1 MKTKSKW
8 LLLAALISALVCAFG
23 GFAFSAFAS
32 EGSVN
37 GWVATAPEGAAAN
50 YGSNL
55 AWPQTPT
62 TDSDG
67 FTTWCFNNG
76 QTVANETELDVT
88 KPILI
93 TYSTMSNVAPDAG
106 NFVMFALTTTFDGA
120 TKLPTGF
127 QEGDASVRPFF
138 YSHHMRDNREYIGIA
153 GEPMKILDKK
163 VYNRLENKCGEAY
176 NAGKTTTLEIY
187 FGATKG
193 SQGYILVDGM
203 HVGNPTVARTV
214 FTDGK
219 AFLAVSAWHSGFFRI
234 KVENKD
240 KATNV
245 KKYRIMDSVDGA
257 KIVLQNNKLWRANAG
272 ERVSF
277 TVEDIKAGYCVG
289 SVKAGD
295 AELTAVDGVYSFEM
309 PAAHTTI
316 AVELTAIPDSYKV
329 KSSAKYA
336 KITFADGTDTYEKG
350 ANVSFSVKL
359 NGAYALNSVK
369 IGEEELTAVDGVYSF
384 VMPANDVTI
393 IVDATK
399 KYSKPSD
406 NVVDKAVNGWNT
418 EIVTASDGSQWGP
431 LSDINGSTMVDETEG
446 YSNFVFNN
454 AGSNTSVVGFDVSK
468 PIYLDLLVKPNGD
481 IPGPIGWFIM
491 GLYDDWDILP
501 EAGVDAYGG
510 NQGKPE
516 LNEKIREY
524 LKLRLGFMYNDINSE
539 KGFLSSGVVKETDF
553 TLTNKFGDAWN
564 WSDDKRTTDF
574 DYAKVE
580 FFIGEEAADGYIK
593 IDGVKVATPTVK
605 RSDFHDGIAY
615 LHLMS
620 FYSSRVQ
627 VKAYAP
633 AELDATNV
641 DSRATIVYAD
651 GTDLESLNTY
661 DKVTFKV
668 NVPENYGAL
677 VVVDGNEIHPDENG
691 NYTAVMGY
699 GKSVLSV
706 SVDEMVK
713 VSFDMGGYGS
723 LDAVTITK
731 GGTISEPEV
740 TREGYT
746 LKWYADAAFETEFDF
761 DASITANCAVYAKWT
776 PVEYGISYYDGANRI
791 RDLMPNA
798 YNAETE
804 TFTLPTPVKEG
815 YVFDGWYADAAYT
828 GKAITKVEKGST
840 GNMTVYAKF
849 SKKTASA
856 ASSGCFST
864 IGADFAV
871 CFAMLAVVSGAWIVL
886 KRRNAR

>member
-37 GWVATAPEGAAAN
+37 GWVATAPDGAAAN
-50 YGSNL
+50 YGSNV
-55 AWPQTPT
+55 AWPQAPT
-62 TDSDG
+62 DNDG
-67 FTTWCFNNG
+67 FTNWCFNNG

-93 TYSTMSNVAPDAG
+93 TYSTMSNVAPDQG
-106 NFVMFALTTTFDGA
+106 TFVMFALTTTFEGA
-120 TKLPTGF
+120 TQLPAGF

-138 YSHHMRDNREYIGIA
+138 YAHYMSDNRLNVGIA
-153 GEPMKILDKK
+153 GEPMQVNKNLYKRLD
-163 VYNRLENKCGEAY
+163 NKCGEAY
-176 NAGKTTTLEIY
+176 NSGKTTTLEIY
-187 FGATKG
+187 FHATNMKK
-193 SQGYILVDGM
+193 GYILVDGM
-203 HVGNPTVARTV
+203 YVGYPKLTQAAYA
-214 FTDGK
+214 DGK
-219 AFLAVSAWHSGFFRI
+219 AYLAVSSWLSGFFRI
-234 KVENKD
+234 KVENKEE
-240 KATNV
+240 ATAL
-245 KKYRIMDSVDGA
+245 KKYSISDSVTGA
-257 KIVLQNNKLWRANAG
+257 SGRIVLQNNTLWRADEG
-272 ERVSF
+272 EEVSF
-277 TVEDIKAGYCVG
+277 TVEDITQGYRVG
-289 SVKAGD
+289 SVIVGET
-295 AELTAVDGVYSFEM
+295 ELTAVDGVYSFNMPAANAVIKVTLEAIPNTYKVKTSAKYAKLTFADGTDTYEEGANVSFTVKLNGAYTLNSVKIGEDELAAVDGVYSFEM
-309 PAAHTTI
+309 PA
-316 AVELTAIPDSYKV
+316 
-329 KSSAKYA
+329 
-336 KITFADGTDTYEKG
+336 
-350 ANVSFSVKL
+350 
-359 NGAYALNSVK
+359 
-369 IGEEELTAVDGVYSF
+369 
-384 VMPANDVTI
+384 NDVTV

-406 NVVDKAVNGWNT
+406 SIVDKAVNGWNT
-418 EIVTASDGSQWGP
+418 EIVTANDGSQWGP
-431 LSDINGSTMVDETEG
+431 LSDTNGSTMVDETEG
-446 YSNFVFNN
+446 YANFVFNN
-454 AGSNTSVVGFDVSK
+454 AGSNSSVVGFDVSE

-539 KGFLSSGVVKETDF
+539 KGFLSSGLVKETDF

-564 WSDDKRTTDF
+564 WSDDKRTTNF
-574 DYAKVE
+574 DYAKIE

-593 IDGVKVATPTVK
+593 IDGVKVGTPTVK

-620 FYSSRVQ
+620 FYSARVQ

-633 AELDATNV
+633 TELDATNV

-677 VVVDGNEIHPDENG
+677 VIVDGQEIHPDDNG

-723 LDAVTITK
+723 LDTVRITK
-731 GGTISEPEV
+731 GGTITEPEV
-740 TREGYT
+740 SRTGYT
-746 LKWYADAAFETEFDF
+746 LKWYADSAFETEFDF
-761 DASITANCAVYAKWT
+761 DAAITANCTIYAKWT
-776 PVEYGISYYDGANRI
+776 PVEYSISYYDGANRI

-828 GKAITKVEKGST
+828 GEAKTKVEKGST
-840 GNMTVYAKF
+840 GNMTLYAKF
-849 SKKTASA
+849 SKKSTSTT
-856 ASSGCFST
+856 SGGCSST
-864 IGADFAV
+864 IDADFAV
-871 CFAMLAVVSGAWIVL
+871 CLAMLTVVSGAWIVL